1 MSAFP
6 LGGQVHLP
14 SSLKTISSDD
24 LAGILGVSVDTL
36 YNRATRTPHLLPP
49 SLKIGGKRRYRVVD
63 VEAWLLKQLQVPQ
76 VPGAPA
82 PSSSTSPA
90 TTTIKRRGRPPKPAV
105 VKRPAMGQG
114 VGNG

>member
-1 MSAFP
+1 MSAFSP
-6 LGGQVHLP
+6 TPTGQAQAHLP
-14 SSLKTISSDD
+14 PSLQTLSCED
-24 LAGILGVSVDTL
+24 LAVILGVSVDTL
-36 YNRATRTPHLLPP
+36 YNRATRTPNLLPP

-82 PSSSTSPA
+82 PSS
-90 TTTIKRRGRPPKPAV
+90 TTTTKRRGRPPKAV
-105 VKRPAMGQG
+105 QMTRRQG